1 MQLFNTGI
9 KSMSTSP
16 STIDSRGTQ
25 RHRLD
30 LTTIIGLVCGIIV
43 ILAAIMMGGKSCLF
57 WSVPAI
63 VITVCGSLS
72 ALLVTF
78 GIDQIRDVF
87 VITRHVFLTGSWNV
101 NELIEMFVEMARR
114 ARREGL
120 LTLEEDIPQLN
131 DSFLKKGVG
140 MMVDAIEPE
149 VIRQVLE
156 TDMRYTYRRHE
167 LGQRV
172 YRTWAKLAP
181 AFGMIGTLISLI
193 QMLAQIED
201 PGKLGPGMAA
211 ALITTFYGAIMANLF
226 FNPMAGK
233 LAIRSEEEMLIKE
246 LMLEGVTSIQAG
258 MNPQVLEEKLRSYL
272 APDQKNDKPTIVIG
286 RSKQDGLNVHV

>member
-1 MQLFNTGI
+1 
-9 KSMSTSP
+9 
-16 STIDSRGTQ
+16 
-25 RHRLD
+25 
-30 LTTIIGLVCGIIV
+30 
-43 ILAAIMMGGKSCLF
+43 
-57 WSVPAI
+57 
-63 VITVCGSLS
+63 
-72 ALLVTF
+72 
-78 GIDQIRDVF
+78 
-87 VITRHVFLTGSWNV
+87 
-101 NELIEMFVEMARR
+101 
-114 ARREGL
+114 
-120 LTLEEDIPQLN
+120 
-131 DSFLKKGVG
+131 
-140 MMVDAIEPE
+140 
-149 VIRQVLE
+149 
-156 TDMRYTYRRHE
+156 
-167 LGQRV
+167 
-172 YRTWAKLAP
+172 
-181 AFGMIGTLISLI
+181 MIGTLISLI